1 MLRQRVHGGGRGHRG
16 EELEG
21 RRPSASFAFLC
32 LFVYSVVF
40 VSACL
45 SICLPDCLPV
55 TCTTLVGIVEGEK
68 DNAEG
73 LSAAL
78 LWVLDFVE
86 AEQFA
91 GDTRPRYW
99 AIRCLLDALVR
110 LIKLL

>member
-1 MLRQRVHGGGRGHRG
+1 M
-16 EELEG
+16 
-21 RRPSASFAFLC
+21 
-32 LFVYSVVF
+32 
-40 VSACL
+40 AC
-45 SICLPDCLPV
+45 
-55 TCTTLVGIVEGEK
+55 VGIVEGENDK
-68 DNAEG
+68 AEG

-110 LIKLL
+110 LIRFMQINTSNKSDKPDKLHIDMLVFCLLFTFW